1 MGTQATLEQVR
12 EAARL
17 AQIDD
22 FILSLPQGYDTKV
35 GAMGSRFSGG
45 ERQRIA
51 IAHAILKDAPILI
64 LDEATSAADPENQV
78 EIDRAIENLC
88 RGKTVLIVA
97 HRLGC
102 ATRWRWWRITPSPAA
117 ELMRRCWNRIL
128 ITAKPGPTTGRPGPS
143 PIP

>member
-51 IAHAILKDAPILI
+51 IARAILKDAPILI

-78 EIDRAIENLC
+78 EIDRAIE
-88 RGKTVLIVA
+88 TSAVA
-97 HRLGC
+97 RPYSSWL
-102 ATRWRWWRITPSPAA
+102 
-117 ELMRRCWNRIL
+117 
-128 ITAKPGPTTGRPGPS
+128 TGWAR
-143 PIP
+143 